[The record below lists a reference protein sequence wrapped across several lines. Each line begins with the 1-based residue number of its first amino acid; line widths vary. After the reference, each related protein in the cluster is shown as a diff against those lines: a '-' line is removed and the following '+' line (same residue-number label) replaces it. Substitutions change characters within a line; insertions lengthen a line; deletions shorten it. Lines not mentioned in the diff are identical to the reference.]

1 MTSTMFIILVALQIP
16 SLRPRLLEHNIPEFG
31 PHLRDLLNA
40 WIGVMPQKSP
50 SIQQSIRLI
59 AEIEALIGQSR

>member
-1 MTSTMFIILVALQIP
+1 MTSTMFIILVALQNP
-16 SLRPRLLEHNIPEFG
+16 SLRPSLLEHNIPEFG
-31 PHLRDLLNA
+31 SHLRDLLSS

-59 AEIEALIGQSR
+59 TEIESLIRETS